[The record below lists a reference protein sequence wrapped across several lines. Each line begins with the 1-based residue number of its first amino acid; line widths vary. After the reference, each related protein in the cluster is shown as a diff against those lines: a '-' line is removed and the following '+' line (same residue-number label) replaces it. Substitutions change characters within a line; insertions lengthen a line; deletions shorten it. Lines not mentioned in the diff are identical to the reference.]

1 MAKLRKGP
9 SGGHEKIA
17 IDMTPMI
24 DVVFQLI
31 IFFMLTLKIRANE
44 GDFNINM
51 PLGQGAGQS
60 SELPPIKVRL
70 EANPDGTLRTIAIG
84 RQSLGNDERAFAL
97 LNQEVLGLV
106 GRPGTAFSKD
116 IEVELDADYE
126 LQYQY
131 VVTAM
136 TACTGKID
144 EKGQPLRFVEK
155 IKFAP
160 PRPKR
165 AAN

>member
-1 MAKLRKGP
+1 MAIKLKKG
-9 SGGHEKIA
+9 SGGFEKIP

-24 DVVFQLI
+24 DCVFQLI

-51 PLGQGAGQS
+51 PLGQGVGQQ

-70 EANPDGTLRTIAIG
+70 ESNPDGTLRTIAIG
-84 RQSLGNDERAFAL
+84 RQSLGNDQRAFAL
-97 LNQEVLGLV
+97 LNQEVLSLV
-106 GRPGTAFSKD
+106 GRPGAAFSKD

-131 VVTAM
+131 VVSAM
-136 TACTGKID
+136 TACTGKVD
-144 EKGQPLRFVEK
+144 EKTGQPLRFVEK

-160 PRPKR
+160 PRAKR
-165 AAN
+165 AK

>member
-1 MAKLRKGP
+1 MAKLRNHGP
-9 SGGHEKIA
+9 GGHEKIPL
-17 IDMTPMI
+17 DMTPMI

-51 PLGQGAGQS
+51 PLGQGVGQS

-70 EANPDGTLRTIAIG
+70 ESNPDGTLRTIAIG

-97 LNQEVLGLV
+97 LNREVLNLV

-116 IEVELDADYE
+116 IEVEIDSDYE
-126 LQYQY
+126 LHYQY
-131 VVTAM
+131 VVSAM
-136 TACTGKID
+136 TACTGKLD
-144 EKGQPLRFVEK
+144 EKGQPMRFVEK

-160 PRPKR
+160 PRAKR
-165 AAN
+165 GAG